1 MLVGVLLYQR
11 EAGALDVRVDD
22 RGYLIPLKPFAELSG
37 CTLEV
42 DETGARLATPLGT
55 VELAPEDLWRS
66 AGVVYVRE
74 KAIEEK
80 LATPVSFDTG
90 RYALNFDLPW
100 RSGLGST
107 PSTPAPAPVPD
118 VTAPKA
124 SLSTLQGELRY
135 TRFADQNYLAMMTT
149 LGGRLGPGYWRMR
162 YQDNLDGQR
171 YLRDYAWLYKRRR
184 SLYLAGN
191 QLVRLHPLFSSVEFT
206 GLQAAWTNQS
216 LNQFVH
222 NPAPRE
228 LLSRRM
234 QPISTFDGF
243 GPAAGLAELRIN
255 GTVVERQAIGLD
267 GRYQFV
273 DVSVPARKAS
283 RVEILLYDRHNPRV
297 PIEIIEQVRSA
308 SEFLLAGGAYVQMA
322 GAGALGNLVQD
333 QLDSRDRDS
342 YAAFYQGRYGVSNRV
357 TLEGAV
363 QGADDAYQ
371 LMGGVV
377 SRLSRGFTV
386 SMGLGFADNAMGY
399 NVDLEGLRPPWRML
413 VRSEATEAGFYP
425 LINQDQ
431 YDHFMEVGYAVRPN
445 LDVAAVARSWQRIGG
460 EREYV
465 LPAVMWR
472 PNHKLWMRGRPD
484 YDGAYRFDLHYRLRP
499 STRMMFGTIDDRG
512 FAELSHRLNIR
523 YRVTAETAVG
533 GGMPN
538 RNAVILH
545 GLSLSRLRPRWMV
558 GATLIGGQPG
568 LLLGGQIELMPGVV
582 ARAQYES
589 ETLVEEVG
597 FAQPQRLMI
606 SLFADLGVS
615 RGRVV
620 AAQMSSVR
628 VDRGGIAGAVKIE
641 APPDFPDYDLADLA
655 VLLDGRR
662 VTRTREGGK
671 FYIGNL
677 EPGVRRL
684 ELDSDKL
691 PIELAPLQAVVHAQV
706 AGAAVTRLDFVVR
719 PEFGLAGRVRL
730 ADGSLLAGQRVELID
745 DTGAVIQ
752 WAETDRFGLFRID
765 GVPIG
770 VYTLQLENEGGTAAV
785 PGPKRVVEIRDD
797 FLFGQDLQLP
807 AMLHERRAGT
817 GVSGS

>member
-1 MLVGVLLYQR
+1 
-11 EAGALDVRVDD
+11 
-22 RGYLIPLKPFAELSG
+22 
-37 CTLEV
+37 
-42 DETGARLATPLGT
+42 
-55 VELAPEDLWRS
+55 
-66 AGVVYVRE
+66 VRE
-74 KAIEEK
+74 TAIEEK
-80 LATPVSFDTG
+80 LATPVSFDSG

-100 RSGLGST
+100 RSGLDAA
-107 PSTPAPAPVPD
+107 PSTLAPAPVPD

-135 TRFADQNYLAMMTT
+135 TRFAEQDYLAMMTT
-149 LGGRLGPGYWRMR
+149 LGGRLGAGYWRMR
-162 YQDNLDGQR
+162 YQDNLNGQR

-184 SLYLAGN
+184 SLFLAGN
-191 QLVRLHPLFSSVEFT
+191 QLVRLHPLLNSMEFT
-206 GLQAAWTNQS
+206 GVQAAWTNQS
-216 LNQFVH
+216 LNQFVR

-228 LLSRRM
+228 LLSRRL

-243 GPAAGLAELRIN
+243 GPPAGLAELRIN

-267 GRYQFV
+267 GRFQFV
-273 DVSVPARKAS
+273 DVSIPARQAS
-283 RVEILLYDRHNPRV
+283 RVEILLYDRHNPRI

-308 SEFLLAGGAYVQMA
+308 SEFLLAGGAYVQMG

-333 QLDSRDRDS
+333 QLDSRERNG
-342 YAAFYQGRYGVSNRV
+342 YAAFYQARYGMSDRV

-363 QGADDAYQ
+363 QGTDDAYQ

-377 SRLSRGFTV
+377 SRLSRGFTM
-386 SMGLGFADNAMGY
+386 SMGLGFSENAMGY

-413 VRSEATEAGFYP
+413 ARSEATEAGFYL
-425 LINQDQ
+425 LIEQDQ
-431 YDHFMEVGYAVRPN
+431 YDHFMELGYAVRPN
-445 LDVAAVARSWQRIGG
+445 LDIAAVGRSWKRIGG

-472 PNHKLWMRGRPD
+472 PMHKLWMRGRPD

-499 STRMMFGTIDDRG
+499 STRMVFGTIDDR
-512 FAELSHRLNIR
+512 AYSELSHRINIR

-545 GLSLSRLRPRWMV
+545 GLGLSRRRPRWMA
-558 GATLIGGQPG
+558 GAVLTEREPG
-568 LLLGGQIELMPGVV
+568 FLLGGQIELMPGIV
-582 ARAQYES
+582 ARVQYES
-589 ETLVEEVG
+589 ETVVEEVG
-597 FAQPQRLMI
+597 FAQPQRLMF

-615 RGRVV
+615 RGRIV

-628 VDRGGIAGAVKIE
+628 VDRGGIAGAVRIE
-641 APPDFPDYDLADLA
+641 APSELPDYDLADLA
-655 VLLDGRR
+655 VVLDGRR
-662 VTRTREGGK
+662 VTRTRAGGK

-677 EPGVRRL
+677 EPGVYRL
-684 ELDSDKL
+684 ELGRDKL

-719 PEFGLAGRVRL
+719 PEFGLAGRVRR
-730 ADGSLLAGQRVELID
+730 ADGSLFAGQRVELVD

-752 WAETDRFGLFRID
+752 WAESDRFGLFRID

-770 VYTLQLENEGGTAAV
+770 VYTLQLAPEDATGAEPG
-785 PGPKRVVEIRDD
+785 PGPKRVIEIRDD

-807 AMLHERRAGT
+807 AMLHERRADT
-817 GVSGS
+817 AVSGS